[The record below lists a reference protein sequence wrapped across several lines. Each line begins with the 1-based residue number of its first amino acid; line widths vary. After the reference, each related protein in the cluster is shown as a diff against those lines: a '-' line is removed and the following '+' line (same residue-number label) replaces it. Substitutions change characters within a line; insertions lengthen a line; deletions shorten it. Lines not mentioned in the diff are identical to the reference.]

1 MLRQPRTTCEITH
14 RQATAPANARQG
26 DVGTANTLLSVY
38 TFHNA
43 HHKRALYPYPTVS
56 HFHIKTPFGYRPVS
70 EFSYGGEVRPPL
82 APDAPDEEA
91 IDHLWLRANVNGVQ
105 RERWFH
111 TSGTR
116 RWYTIV
122 RDTRTNLVLAQP
134 GEEYQEGSA

>member
-1 MLRQPRTTCEITH
+1 
-14 RQATAPANARQG
+14 
-26 DVGTANTLLSVY
+26 VY
-38 TFHNA
+38 TFHNVSRI
-43 HHKRALYPYPTVS
+43 KPPYPYRTVS

-91 IDHLWLRANVNGVQ
+91 ISHLWLRRNVAGVQ

-111 TSGTR
+111 SSGTR

-122 RDTRTNLVLAQP
+122 RDTRSNIVLAQP
-134 GEEYQEGSA
+134 GEDYQEGSA

>member
-1 MLRQPRTTCEITH
+1 M
-14 RQATAPANARQG
+14 QATGRVNARQG
-26 DVGTANTLLSVY
+26 DVGTVNTRPSVY

-43 HHKRALYPYPTVS
+43 DHKPALYPYLTVS

-82 APDAPDEEA
+82 APDATDEEA
-91 IDHLWLRANVNGVQ
+91 IDHLWLRTNANGVQ

-111 TSGTR
+111 ASGTR

-134 GEEYQEGSA
+134 GEKYQEGSA

>member
-1 MLRQPRTTCEITH
+1 M
-14 RQATAPANARQG
+14 
-26 DVGTANTLLSVY
+26 Y

-43 HHKRALYPYPTVS
+43 RPKPAPYHFRIVS

-82 APDAPDEEA
+82 SPDATDEEA
-91 IDHLWLRANVNGVQ
+91 IAHLWLRANAAGVQ

-111 TSGTR
+111 SSGTR

-122 RDTRTNLVLAQP
+122 RDTRTNIVLAQP

>member
-1 MLRQPRTTCEITH
+1 M
-14 RQATAPANARQG
+14 QATGRVNARQG
-26 DVGTANTLLSVY
+26 DVGTANTHPSVY

-43 HHKRALYPYPTVS
+43 DHKPALYPYLTVS

-82 APDAPDEEA
+82 APDATDEEA
-91 IDHLWLRANVNGVQ
+91 IDHLWLRTNANGVQ

-111 TSGTR
+111 ASGTR